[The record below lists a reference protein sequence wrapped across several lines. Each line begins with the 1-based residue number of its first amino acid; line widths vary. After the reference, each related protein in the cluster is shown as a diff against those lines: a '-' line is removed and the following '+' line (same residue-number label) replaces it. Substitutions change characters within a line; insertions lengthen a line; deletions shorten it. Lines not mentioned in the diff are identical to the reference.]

1 MSKFDGQAGYR
12 LVIDPD
18 GKAEFRIASGGEV
31 DSITSAQA
39 VNDGNWH
46 HVLAEVDRAT
56 GRMTIYVDGATSAE
70 AKASLAS
77 DASLDTSADILVGRT
92 HDGAYF
98 RGAMDFLR
106 ICQGTLADART
117 DIAELYAWQSD
128 GPVKYDFAGRAPK
141 GRRDAGALEA
151 E

>member
-1 MSKFDGQAGYR
+1 M
-12 LVIDPD
+12 LVSH
-18 GKAEFRIASGGEV
+18 RIARANCLENRGLS
-31 DSITSAQA
+31 SARPRRHKGPDRGQ
-39 VNDGNWH
+39 WH

-56 GRMTIYVDGATSAE
+56 GRMTIYVDGATSAK